1 MYFLSQQFFFTFV
14 AICKIKKFE
23 NFFLFFVG
31 NLCAIRFTIF
41 YFKKKKKRPK
51 NSKKNVVIMTYFNQK
66 ILILVLRISSK
77 SNIE

>member
-41 YFKKKKKRPK
+41 YFKKKKKETKEFKEKRCNNDLLQSK
-51 NSKKNVVIMTYFNQK
+51 NSYSCVEDKFKK
-66 ILILVLRISSK
+66 
-77 SNIE
+77 